1 MGNEDSSHTYT
12 EPTSTEP
19 CRNGGHY
26 ILKLHRFRGVG
37 GGTHG
42 LVHRSLTESGFIEH
56 HKIDFHDFGNYWKA
70 TSSQNGL
77 KTFLFVT
84 VFGNTIFLQAR
95 VSVAN
100 IRPMNFQ
107 KIAPQEIFP

>member
-1 MGNEDSSHTYT
+1 LAGLRDVQKDRTDHTIFSL
-12 EPTSTEP
+12 EVSPD
-19 CRNGGHY
+19 
-26 ILKLHRFRGVG
+26 
-37 GGTHG
+37 
-42 LVHRSLTESGFIEH
+42 LVLPNIR
-56 HKIDFHDFGNYWKA
+56 KIAFHDVGNYWKA

-107 KIAPQEIFP
+107 EIAPQEIFP